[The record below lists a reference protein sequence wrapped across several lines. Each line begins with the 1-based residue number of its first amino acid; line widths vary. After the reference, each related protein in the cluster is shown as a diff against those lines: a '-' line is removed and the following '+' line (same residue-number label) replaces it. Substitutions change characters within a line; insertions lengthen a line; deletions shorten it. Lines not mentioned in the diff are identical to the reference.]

1 MVHHGVPPGMRMVG
15 AFHITKDGTMR
26 DKANVDFARTLRAT
40 MTDAERHL
48 WFHLRSR
55 RLGGFRFRRQHP
67 VERYITDFACLERHL
82 VIELDGSQ
90 HLDSRSDVRRD
101 ACMRD
106 AGFRILRFWNDD
118 VLLRTSDVLTVI
130 LSDLQRATP

>member
-1 MVHHGVPPGMRMVG
+1 MRS
-15 AFHITKDGTMR
+15 
-26 DKANVDFARTLRAT
+26 KAKVEFARTLRAA

-48 WFHLRSR
+48 SFHLRGR

-67 VERYITDFACLERHL
+67 IEQYIADFTCLERHL

-101 ACMRD
+101 ACIRD
-106 AGFRILRFWNDD
+106 AGFRIIRFWNDD
-118 VLLRTSDVLTVI
+118 VLLRTSDVLSAI
-130 LSDLQRATP
+130 LSDLQRTSP